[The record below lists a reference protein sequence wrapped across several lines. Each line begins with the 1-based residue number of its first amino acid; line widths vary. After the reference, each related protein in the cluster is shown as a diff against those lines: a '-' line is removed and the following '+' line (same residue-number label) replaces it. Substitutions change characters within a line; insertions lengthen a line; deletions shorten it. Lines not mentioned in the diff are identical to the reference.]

1 MAIHLNGLF
10 LFHQILPQEFFSLSL
25 VCLRRLSLYTYEE
38 IPKVNKDNYLP
49 LRRNSL

>member
-10 LFHQILPQEFFSLSL
+10 LFHQVLLQEFFSLPL
-25 VCLRRLSLYTYEE
+25 VCLRRLSLYTDEE
-38 IPKVNKDNYLP
+38 IPKVDKVNYLP